1 MPLVARDGDHCANTR
16 LCMCAERP
24 DREGE
29 SAKHGSDS
37 RGARS
42 SGMSRM
48 RSAWRQLR
56 AKRLERA
63 PELGKRV
70 PTRQVAEL
78 GQLSSSVDLQVPHV
92 EPSDSCS
99 CQPVDESRERRAYG
113 GGMKRDISQRRTS
126 ANFEACLYIESTLLH
141 RFCGTRRA
149 NCASARPRLLRSLF
163 LDAQRTD
170 GGTRRARTFDV
181 RGLRLGGRRRREARA
196 ASSADADGRKRDE
209 NFTCE

>member
-37 RGARS
+37 RGARG

-78 GQLSSSVDLQVPHV
+78 GQLSSSVDLQVR
-92 EPSDSCS
+92 
-99 CQPVDESRERRAYG
+99 PV
-113 GGMKRDISQRRTS
+113 
-126 ANFEACLYIESTLLH
+126 
-141 RFCGTRRA
+141 GTE
-149 NCASARPRLLRSLF
+149 
-163 LDAQRTD
+163 
-170 GGTRRARTFDV
+170 
-181 RGLRLGGRRRREARA
+181 RLGFLPNQWTRVVSGAHTVV
-196 ASSADADGRKRDE
+196 G
-209 NFTCE
+209 

>member
-16 LCMCAERP
+16 LCICAERP

-56 AKRLERA
+56 AKRSERA
-63 PELGKRV
+63 PELEKRV

-78 GQLSSSVDLQVPHV
+78 GQLSSSVDLQVRLV

-99 CQPVDESRERRAYG
+99 CP
-113 GGMKRDISQRRTS
+113 
-126 ANFEACLYIESTLLH
+126 
-141 RFCGTRRA
+141 
-149 NCASARPRLLRSLF
+149 P
-163 LDAQRTD
+163 
-170 GGTRRARTFDV
+170 
-181 RGLRLGGRRRREARA
+181 GGREP
-196 ASSADADGRKRDE
+196 
-209 NFTCE
+209 

>member
-56 AKRLERA
+56 AKRSERA
-63 PELGKRV
+63 PELEKRV

-78 GQLSSSVDLQVPHV
+78 GQLSSSVDLQVRLV
-92 EPSDSCS
+92 EPSDSCP
-99 CQPVDESRERRAYG
+99 CPPVVESREGHACG
-113 GGMKRDISQRRTS
+113 GVMSRDI
-126 ANFEACLYIESTLLH
+126 
-141 RFCGTRRA
+141 
-149 NCASARPRLLRSLF
+149 
-163 LDAQRTD
+163 
-170 GGTRRARTFDV
+170 
-181 RGLRLGGRRRREARA
+181 RA
-196 ASSADADGRKRDE
+196 AALTRTLRGVFVR
-209 NFTCE
+209 

>member
-16 LCMCAERP
+16 LCMRAERP

-56 AKRLERA
+56 AKRSERA
-63 PELGKRV
+63 PELEKRV

-78 GQLSSSVDLQVPHV
+78 GQLSSSVDLQVRLV

-99 CQPVDESRERRAYG
+99 CP
-113 GGMKRDISQRRTS
+113 T
-126 ANFEACLYIESTLLH
+126 
-141 RFCGTRRA
+141 
-149 NCASARPRLLRSLF
+149 
-163 LDAQRTD
+163 
-170 GGTRRARTFDV
+170 
-181 RGLRLGGRRRREARA
+181 GGREP
-196 ASSADADGRKRDE
+196 
-209 NFTCE
+209 

>member
-1 MPLVARDGDHCANTR
+1 MPLVARDDGEHCANTR

-56 AKRLERA
+56 AKRSERA
-63 PELGKRV
+63 PELEKRV

-78 GQLSSSVDLQVPHV
+78 GQLSSSVDLQVRLV
-92 EPSDSCS
+92 EPSDSCP
-99 CQPVDESRERRAYG
+99 CPTG
-113 GGMKRDISQRRTS
+113 G
-126 ANFEACLYIESTLLH
+126 
-141 RFCGTRRA
+141 
-149 NCASARPRLLRSLF
+149 
-163 LDAQRTD
+163 
-170 GGTRRARTFDV
+170 
-181 RGLRLGGRRRREARA
+181 
-196 ASSADADGRKRDE
+196 
-209 NFTCE
+209 

>member
-56 AKRLERA
+56 AKRSERA
-63 PELGKRV
+63 PELEKRV

-78 GQLSSSVDLQVPHV
+78 GQLSSSVDLQVQLV

-99 CQPVDESRERRAYG
+99 CQPVDERRETRAYG
-113 GGMKRDISQRRTS
+113 GWTKLDIRVAAHIRKLRGV
-126 ANFEACLYIESTLLH
+126 FVRH
-141 RFCGTRRA
+141 KV
-149 NCASARPRLLRSLF
+149 ASRSLLRH
-163 LDAQRTD
+163 A
-170 GGTRRARTFDV
+170 TRE
-181 RGLRLGGRRRREARA
+181 LRVGA
-196 ASSADADGRKRDE
+196 AAPLEEPFS
-209 NFTCE
+209 